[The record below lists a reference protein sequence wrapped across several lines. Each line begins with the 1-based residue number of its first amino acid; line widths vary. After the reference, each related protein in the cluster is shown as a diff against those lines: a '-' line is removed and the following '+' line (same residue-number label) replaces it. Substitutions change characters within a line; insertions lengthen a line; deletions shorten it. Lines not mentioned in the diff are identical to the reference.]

1 MGDGVQDLRRRR
13 GAGPLGLPR
22 YALLALGLLVAFGL
36 VFLAVEALGLDVLT
50 DPRPWL
56 REHRGQAAVVGVGLL
71 VADVL
76 VPVPSSVV
84 MTAHGAVFG
93 PALGTLLSLA
103 GGLGAAVVA
112 FWLGRR
118 GGPLLDRLVPA
129 SERRRADA
137 LLERWGTLAIVV
149 TRPVPL
155 LAETVLVLA
164 GASPLGWRRALL
176 AALLGTVPAA
186 LLYALAGAAVGFLP
200 GPAAV
205 FALVLLLAALLWWVG
220 WLTDRRR

>member
-1 MGDGVQDLRRRR
+1 MGDERRARRR
-13 GAGPLGLPR
+13 GARTPDVPR
-22 YALLALGLLVAFGL
+22 YALLALALLAALGA

-56 REHRGQAAVVGVGLL
+56 QEHRGRAALVGVGLL

-93 PALGTLLSLA
+93 PVLGALLSLV
-103 GGLGAAVVA
+103 GGLGAALVA
-112 FWLGRR
+112 FGLGRR
-118 GGPLLDRLVPA
+118 GGPLLDRLVPER
-129 SERRRADA
+129 ERRRADA
-137 LLERWGTLAIVV
+137 LLRRWGALAIVV

-164 GASPLGWRRALL
+164 GAGPLGWRRA
-176 AALLGTVPAA
+176 AVASLLGSVAPAV
-186 LLYALAGAAVGFLP
+186 LYALAGAAVVDLP
-200 GPAAV
+200 P
-205 FALVLLLAALLWWVG
+205 LL
-220 WLTDRRR
+220 DP